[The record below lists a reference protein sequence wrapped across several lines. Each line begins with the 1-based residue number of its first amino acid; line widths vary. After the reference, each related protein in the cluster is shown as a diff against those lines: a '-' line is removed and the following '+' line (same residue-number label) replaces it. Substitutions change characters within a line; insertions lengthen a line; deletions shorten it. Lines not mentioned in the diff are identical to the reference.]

1 MRRWLL
7 TVAIPPTVLSAG
19 FAQAS
24 GKSDLQCDLKKCKP
38 KLLREKPARE
48 SKTFKLRKTDKPS
61 GYDPV
66 IALDILES
74 GEVVNARVARSSGLA
89 DQDAYALAW
98 IRGSKFNHRPGCG
111 TIEQTAAVTIDLR
124 SSNT

>member
-1 MRRWLL
+1 MYRWFLTTAILL
-7 TVAIPPTVLSAG
+7 PTVLSAG
-19 FAQAS
+19 FAQES
-24 GKSDLQCDLKKCKP
+24 EKSNLQYDLKRCKP

-48 SKTFKLRKTDKPS
+48 PKTFKLRKTDKPS

-66 IALDILES
+66 IAFDILES
-74 GEVVNARVARSSGLA
+74 GEVANARVARSSGVA

-98 IRGSKFNHRPGCG
+98 IRGWKFNGRPGCG

-124 SSNT
+124 